1 MEAFTPLLS
10 TNSVF
15 QMYTSLQDKASTDEL
30 LLDTVMCSTEFW
42 GLNVGIT
49 VNEFKVEDYVSNISF
64 LVADELGTN
73 ESALEPYLDTSN
85 GGTSDWWLSPF
96 ADDNGVDCNDSY
108 CKVSCVVYRELVND
122 DKEND
127 IQFAEKDNY
136 AAVGGFRVWDTRR
149 TLSNELGF

>member
-49 VNEFKVEDYVSNISF
+49 VNEFKVEDYVSDKSF
-64 LVADELGTN
+64 LAAEELGTN
-73 ESALEPYLDTSN
+73 ESALELYLDTAN

-96 ADDNGVDCNDSY
+96 AGENGVDCNESYCKEPY

-127 IQFAEKDNY
+127 I
-136 AAVGGFRVWDTRR
+136 
-149 TLSNELGF
+149 